1 MNTKRRGAAADADA
15 DPGFEAGAE
24 AARLPRLAPRA
35 ARSRPSSTALVGD
48 AEEGVAGALWF
59 CLSVALQRSQKAGER
74 GDRISAGGKPPRRS
88 PPPNSATQG
97 QRDAAEAF
105 ARVVDEYCDRVGEL
119 IAATPEGTPR
129 ATTYNEDVRETTLP
143 RLVDAVLTSPPYPGV
158 YDYLSFARKVRAGSG
173 AATAASETATTSERS
188 SSSARSESS
197 SRDIVPGGEGYLRTV
212 VPEDR
217 SPDAWTSGEI
227 GARRALRA
235 DPRVQGRVAARTRGL
250 VGNGGAVV
258 DAGGARR

>member
-1 MNTKRRGAAADADA
+1 M
-15 DPGFEAGAE
+15 
-24 AARLPRLAPRA
+24 PRDWRPAQRALA
-35 ARSRPSSTALVGD
+35 SVVDSALVGD

-59 CLSVALQRSQKAGER
+59 CLSVALQRSQKGR
-74 GDRISAGGKPPRRS
+74 GKRRPYKRRRKKAAAAIATAES
-88 PPPNSATQG
+88 SATQG

-143 RLVDAVLTSPPYPGV
+143 RLADAVLTPPVPG
-158 YDYLSFARKVRAGSG
+158 RVRLPLLRA
-173 AATAASETATTSERS
+173 ES
-188 SSSARSESS
+188 SRGKRRRHRRLGDGDDVGEVQFQREVESS

-217 SPDAWTSGEI
+217 SWPDAWTSGEI

-235 DPRVQGRVAARTRGL
+235 DPRAFKDAWQREQEGWLGTVARSLTP
-250 VGNGGAVV
+250 
-258 DAGGARR
+258 